1 MSSNSRASCVVVVT
15 GDDAASAA
23 EPRLPVDFC
32 LPVDDNVCGPSLE
45 GDGWSASTSVLL
57 DDRPLCGSF
66 EGLIISYRQ
75 EQTTC
80 LVNAGNRVSLSH
92 TEVL

>member
-1 MSSNSRASCVVVVT
+1 MSSNSRASCGVVVS
-15 GDDAASAA
+15 DDAVSAA

-57 DDRPLCGSF
+57 DDRPLCGTF
-66 EGLIISYRQ
+66 EGLITGEWQ

-80 LVNAGNRVSLSH
+80 LVNACNRVSL
-92 TEVL
+92 